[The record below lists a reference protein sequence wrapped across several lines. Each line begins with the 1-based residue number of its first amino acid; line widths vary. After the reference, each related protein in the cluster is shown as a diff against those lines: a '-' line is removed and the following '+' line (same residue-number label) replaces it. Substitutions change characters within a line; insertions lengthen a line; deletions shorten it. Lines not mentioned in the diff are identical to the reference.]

1 MEIRETE
8 RENQGE
14 REEEDSPRSQV
25 FGSLKGVSG
34 REVGA
39 GVSGGGN
46 WGSCTAA
53 LTFSLSVL
61 NLKSLHLGGKKI
73 VTHL

>member
-14 REEEDSPRSQV
+14 REEEDSPRGQV

-39 GVSGGGN
+39 GVSGGRELGLLHCC
-46 WGSCTAA
+46 SDL
-53 LTFSLSVL
+53 LTQCP
-61 NLKSLHLGGKKI
+61 
-73 VTHL
+73 